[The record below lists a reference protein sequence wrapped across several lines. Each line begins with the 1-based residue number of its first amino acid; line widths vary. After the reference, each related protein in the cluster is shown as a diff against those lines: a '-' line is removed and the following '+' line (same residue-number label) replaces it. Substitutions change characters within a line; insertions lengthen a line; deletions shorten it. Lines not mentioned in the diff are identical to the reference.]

1 MTKRKRRNH
10 SPVFKATVA
19 LAAVRGERTLADLAE
34 QFEGRSPVRGE
45 RTLAD
50 LAEQFEESALAD
62 LAEQFEESAPW
73 PIWPSSSRRA
83 HPGRSGRAVR
93 GAPESDPRLE
103 KEVGGGGRACVRRR
117 GDRGGTFRAGDPA
130 APRQDWAADDGE
142 GFFVQSARSRPVSD
156 RRAMIHADHP
166 VAVTRRC
173 VLLDVARSTVY
184 YRPTGISAED
194 LALMRL
200 LDEIHLA
207 CPFYGSRRLRDE
219 LETQGSP
226 VNRKR
231 VQRLVRQMGLRAL
244 YPKPRTSQP
253 GVGHTV
259 YPYRL
264 RGLSIE
270 RPNQVWA
277 TDICY
282 IPMAQGFM

>member
-1 MTKRKRRNH
+1 
-10 SPVFKATVA
+10 
-19 LAAVRGERTLADLAE
+19 
-34 QFEGRSPVRGE
+34 
-45 RTLAD
+45 
-50 LAEQFEESALAD
+50 
-62 LAEQFEESAPW
+62 
-73 PIWPSSSRRA
+73 
-83 HPGRSGRAVR
+83 
-93 GAPESDPRLE
+93 
-103 KEVGGGGRACVRRR
+103 
-117 GDRGGTFRAGDPA
+117 
-130 APRQDWAADDGE
+130 
-142 GFFVQSARSRPVSD
+142 
-156 RRAMIHADHP
+156 MIQADHP
-166 VAVTRRC
+166 LAVTRRC
-173 VLLDVARSTVY
+173 ELLDVARSTVY

-219 LETQGSP
+219 LETQGHP

-259 YPYRL
+259 YPYLL

-282 IPMAQGFM
+282 IPMAHGFMYLVAIMDWYSRRVLAWRVSNTFDSDFCVEALEDALTRYGPPEIFNTDQGAQFTSKAFTTVLKAHAVAISMDGKGRWVDNVFVERLWRSVKDEDVYLHAYDTPASLRAGLTCYF